1 MYLYATSTILYC
13 LLLVDMNVPSHF
25 FLNCEFFASCLHNMM
40 QILRNDFGRIQKV
53 LVQVHAYLQGC
64 FVIFCCLCCIMLKE
78 KFRFDIWFC
87 SCCIAGRHHVTLFWK
102 PVLKNNVSLDRWPF
116 LLFYCIF
123 FSMLYVFM
131 PYFNAF
137 SSYGDSLFC
146 GLLEWTRM
154 DKSIHNITEL
164 LFKLQRIS
172 NYYFLSVFSV
182 FLSLKTHLF
191 GSFSFVKRLEMM
203 IYK

>member
-1 MYLYATSTILYC
+1 M
-13 LLLVDMNVPSHF
+13 
-25 FLNCEFFASCLHNMM
+25 
-40 QILRNDFGRIQKV
+40 
-53 LVQVHAYLQGC
+53 
-64 FVIFCCLCCIMLKE
+64 CCIMLKE

-87 SCCIAGRHHVTLFWK
+87 SCCIAGRHHVTLFWE

-146 GLLEWTRM
+146 GLLEWARM